1 MNNTISPHIFLT
13 RDGNIVGIK
22 DTIKNCVSVASRRKN
37 RSFWLTRD
45 GRINCE
51 LKSNCD
57 FVAVAAGWDHSLAL
71 TRDGYIVGW
80 GSNGHC
86 QINRPSGNNFVAIAA
101 GAYHSLALTRDGR
114 VVGWGFNRDGQTSC
128 PEGDN
133 FVAIAAGFN
142 DSLALTN
149 DGRVVGWGANGF
161 GQINCPSGDNF
172 VAISAGVW
180 HSLALTRDG
189 RVVGWGYN
197 ENGQIECPPQ
207 KGGNNFVAISAGN
220 NHSVALTIE
229 GKIVLLATHPALY
242 VGDVKEKIALP
253 YDFLTRLNKNVK
265 VLCSIPKYIQ
275 MEILED
281 YTDWTFGNL
290 YYL

>member
-13 RDGNIVGIK
+13 HDGNIVGLK
-22 DTIKNCVSVASRRKN
+22 DTIKNCVSVTSRRKK

-57 FVAVAAGWDHSLAL
+57 FVSVAAGWDHSLAL

-80 GSNGHC
+80 GNNLYG
-86 QINRPSGNNFVAIAA
+86 QINCPSGDNFVAISA
-101 GAYHSLALTRDGR
+101 GSHHSLALTRDGR
-114 VVGWGFNRDGQTSC
+114 VVGWGSNGYCQTVC
-128 PEGDN
+128 PSGN
-133 FVAIAAGFN
+133 FVAISAGAWH
-142 DSLALTN
+142 SLALTN
-149 DGRVVGWGANGF
+149 DGRVVGWGENSYGR
-161 GQINCPSGDNF
+161 IDCPEGNNF

-197 ENGQIECPPQ
+197 GEGQINCPPQ
-207 KGGNNFVAISAGN
+207 KEGDSFVAISAGN
-220 NHSVALTIE
+220 NHSVALTVE
-229 GKIVLLATHPALY
+229 GKIAVLATRPAQY